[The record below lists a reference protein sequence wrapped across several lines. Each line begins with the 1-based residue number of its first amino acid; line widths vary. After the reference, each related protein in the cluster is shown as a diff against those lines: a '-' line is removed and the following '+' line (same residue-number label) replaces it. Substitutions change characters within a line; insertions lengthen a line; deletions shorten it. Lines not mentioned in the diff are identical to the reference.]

1 MEILEANYK
10 PWDISKGGMMIQ
22 KNKTAFMIQ
31 IECVKRDRPEDWLV
45 CSIELNQN
53 FERVCTIGILHQSM
67 MSTLMMVIQR

>member
-1 MEILEANYK
+1 
-10 PWDISKGGMMIQ
+10 MIR
-22 KNKTAFMIQ
+22 

-67 MSTLMMVIQR
+67 MSTLMMVI